1 MSDTNGKRTDADY
14 EIEAFTKVW
23 LVFEALE
30 GINFEP
36 IKQRRI
42 EKRTGFSRDFVMR
55 SLRTL
60 RLHGLAVQN
69 DRGEWTIGSK
79 AIRVGSRIWKT
90 CGRF

>member
-1 MSDTNGKRTDADY
+1 MRKRDDADY

-30 GINFEP
+30 GTQFEP
-36 IKQRRI
+36 VLQKRI
-42 EKRTGFSRDFVMR
+42 EQRTGFSRDFVMR

-60 RLHGLAVQN
+60 RLHGLAIQN
-69 DRGEWTIGSK
+69 ARGEWTIGAR
-79 AIRVGSRIWKT
+79 AIRLGSKIWKT